1 MIKKL
6 SVGLNGHKQPLVFLF
21 HNAAA
26 EKNYFQLMN
35 IEDLDDAPERIPNA
49 LLRPTPSDFRN
60 GKWSGNIVLDT
71 QRLWK
76 AFLVGSGQEKDAPL
90 ALGKICKSVGVTI
103 KYLHNA
109 GMLRFRSNPI
119 YMQLQ

>member
-1 MIKKL
+1 MLIQRL
-6 SVGLNGHKQPLVFLF
+6 SKSSTGQPLPLVFLF

-35 IEDLDDAPERIPNA
+35 IDVLDNVEAGARIPLN
-49 LLRPTPSDFRN
+49 LLQPTPAQFRT
-60 GKWSGNIVLDT
+60 GGWAGNIILDT

-76 AFLVGSGQEKDAPL
+76 AFLVGTGEEKDAPL
-90 ALGKICKSVGVTI
+90 ALGKICKAIGVTT

-109 GMLRFRSNPI
+109 GKLFI
-119 YMQLQ
+119 HF